1 MLTEQECHCPVGNLP
16 RTLES
21 RSHRQLQLH
30 RKISLVLLR
39 YKALRDNACKHE
51 NTYYGDTEERE
62 HPS

>member
-1 MLTEQECHCPVGNLP
+1 MLTEQERHRPVCNFP

-21 RSHRQLQLH
+21 RAHRQLQFH
-30 RKISLVLLR
+30 SKVTLVLLR
-39 YKALRDNACKHE
+39 YKALRDNACKYE